1 MNIRHLSMRMIIL
14 LHPSHR
20 KFIKILYKKVGHD
33 GYIALTNDDWTTFEN
48 LWPKNNYNSVKIH
61 QGAYKIFINAANR
74 RREQINHATV
84 FRYIKVNQIESELR
98 GTELRNIFRVIVN
111 TLLYF
116 VIKFLIRHIRK
127 KHTK

>member
-1 MNIRHLSMRMIIL
+1 MIWL

-20 KFIKILYKKVGHD
+20 KFIKTLYKKVGHN
-33 GYIALTNDDWTTFEN
+33 GYIALTNGDWNIFVN
-48 LWPKNNYNSVKIH
+48 LWQKNNYNSEKIH

-74 RREQINHATV
+74 RREEINHAEV
-84 FRYIKVNQIESELR
+84 YIYINVKQIESKLR
-98 GTELRNIFRVIVN
+98 RTELRNLFRVIVN

-127 KHTK
+127 KHTKR

>member
-1 MNIRHLSMRMIIL
+1 MIWL

-20 KFIKILYKKVGHD
+20 KFIKILYKKVGHN
-33 GYIALTNDDWTTFEN
+33 GYIALTNDDWNIFVN
-48 LWPKNNYNSVKIH
+48 LWQKNNYNSEKIH

-74 RREQINHATV
+74 RREEINHAEV
-84 FRYIKVNQIESELR
+84 YIYINVKQIESKLR
-98 GTELRNIFRVIVN
+98 RTELRNLFRVSVN

-127 KHTK
+127 KHTKR

>member
-1 MNIRHLSMRMIIL
+1 MIWL

-20 KFIKILYKKVGHD
+20 KFIKILYKKVGHN
-33 GYIALTNDDWTTFEN
+33 GYIALTNDDWNIFVN
-48 LWPKNNYNSVKIH
+48 LWQKNNYNSQKIH

-74 RREQINHATV
+74 RREEINHAEV
-84 FRYIKVNQIESELR
+84 YIYINVKQIESKLR
-98 GTELRNIFRVIVN
+98 RTELRNLFRVIVN

-127 KHTK
+127 KHTKR

>member
-1 MNIRHLSMRMIIL
+1 MIWL

-20 KFIKILYKKVGHD
+20 KFIKILYKKVGHN
-33 GYIALTNDDWTTFEN
+33 GYIALTNDDWNIFVN
-48 LWPKNNYNSVKIH
+48 LWQKNNYNSEKIH

-74 RREQINHATV
+74 RREEINHADV
-84 FRYIKVNQIESELR
+84 YIYINVKQIESKLR
-98 GTELRNIFRVIVN
+98 RTELRNLFRVIVN

-127 KHTK
+127 KHTKR

>member
-1 MNIRHLSMRMIIL
+1 MIWL

-20 KFIKILYKKVGHD
+20 KFIKTLYKKVGHN
-33 GYIALTNDDWTTFEN
+33 GYIALTNDDWNTFVN
-48 LWPKNNYNSVKIH
+48 LWQTNNYNSEKIH

-74 RREQINHATV
+74 RREEINHAEV
-84 FRYIKVNQIESELR
+84 YIYINVKQIESKLR
-98 GTELRNIFRVIVN
+98 RTELRNLFRVIVN

-127 KHTK
+127 KHTKR

>member
-1 MNIRHLSMRMIIL
+1 MIWL

-20 KFIKILYKKVGHD
+20 KFIKILYKKVGHN
-33 GYIALTNDDWTTFEN
+33 GYIALTNDDWNIFVN
-48 LWPKNNYNSVKIH
+48 LWQKNNYNSEKIH

-74 RREQINHATV
+74 RREEINHAEV
-84 FRYIKVNQIESELR
+84 YIYINVKQIESKLR
-98 GTELRNIFRVIVN
+98 RTELRNLFRVIVN

-127 KHTK
+127 KHTKR

>member
-1 MNIRHLSMRMIIL
+1 MIWL

-20 KFIKILYKKVGHD
+20 KFIKILYKKVGHN
-33 GYIALTNDDWTTFEN
+33 GYIALTNDDWNIFVN
-48 LWPKNNYNSVKIH
+48 LWQKNKYNSEKIH

-74 RREQINHATV
+74 RREEINHAEV
-84 FRYIKVNQIESELR
+84 YIYINVKQIESKLR
-98 GTELRNIFRVIVN
+98 RTELRNLFRVIVN

-127 KHTK
+127 KHTKR

>member
-1 MNIRHLSMRMIIL
+1 MIWL

-20 KFIKILYKKVGHD
+20 KFIKILYKKVGYN
-33 GYIALTNDDWTTFEN
+33 GYIALTNDDWNIFVN
-48 LWPKNNYNSVKIH
+48 LWQKNNYNSEKIH

-74 RREQINHATV
+74 RREEINHAEV
-84 FRYIKVNQIESELR
+84 YIYINVKQIESKLR
-98 GTELRNIFRVIVN
+98 RTELRNLFRVIVN

-127 KHTK
+127 KHTKR